1 MNQMEMIKK
10 ELTQHIG
17 KRIVLKANKGR
28 KKYVTRF
35 GKIKAVYPSLFVVAV
50 ENGIEMT
57 TSSYTYSDVLT
68 STVMISVIEDDI
80 DLKECNEKIS

>member
-1 MNQMEMIKK
+1 M
-10 ELTQHIG
+10 
-17 KRIVLKANKGR
+17 
-28 KKYVTRF
+28 
-35 GKIKAVYPSLFVVAV
+35 YPSLFVVEV

-80 DLKECNEKIS
+80 DLEEYREKIS